1 MAPVTN
7 IRYAHRLIPPSQPL
21 IEREKA
27 GVAHTTTLFNI
38 VTLLTLVKSNT
49 GVNISLFY

>member
-1 MAPVTN
+1 MG
-7 IRYAHRLIPPSQPL
+7 RLRSDLGPIKIGTHPPSQPL

-38 VTLLTLVKSNT
+38 MTLLTLVKSNT
-49 GVNISLFY
+49 GSQED